1 MTTQAA
7 AQVAGQAAGMNRE
20 AHDRFAH
27 YSLAALISAA
37 ARLRPDSLALQD
49 RVQSLPYGV
58 LAAQVAAVARLLS
71 DCGLRPGERILLT
84 GGAEISLVVA
94 LIAALGGG
102 YEPALAPLDLEP
114 ADLAAYARALDVAAR
129 VGPSHYGKLCP
140 AETCLTTAAS
150 VATIRL
156 VASCGPEAFDGAV
169 DLSPAACLRYAA
181 EHPDTGLEA
190 VRFAPAGPPHIITLD
205 RRGGLKPVFHQQMTL
220 IAAAL
225 DFAAR
230 AGIGRETP
238 ILCTLAPTSFAGLVA
253 GPFAAALSGAAL
265 HLHGPFDARD
275 FLKTRDRL
283 VHRHVQPHL
292 VAPVGMANELL
303 QDDCMAGLAS
313 TILVSRAS
321 AREPV
326 RLPERLNAPCAL
338 LDLYAIDE
346 AAAVTEERCDGVA
359 KPPAREPHY
368 IGVDDTRVVAI
379 EALAASG
386 TGFALRG
393 AAVTSAT

>member
-7 AQVAGQAAGMNRE
+7 GRVTGQVAGMDRE
-20 AHDRFAH
+20 AHDPFAQ
-27 YSLAALISAA
+27 YSLAALISAT

-49 RVQSLPYGV
+49 RAQSLPYGV

-94 LIAALGGG
+94 LIAALRGG
-102 YEPALAPLDLEP
+102 YEPVLAPLDLDP
-114 ADLAAYARALDVAAR
+114 ADLASYARALDVAAL
-129 VGPSHYGKLCP
+129 VGPSHYGELCP
-140 AETCLTTAAS
+140 AETCLTIAAS

-156 VASCGPEAFDGAV
+156 VASCGPEVFDGAV
-169 DLSPAACLRYAA
+169 DLSPAACLRYAS
-181 EHPDTGLEA
+181 EHPDTGLETA
-190 VRFAPAGPPHIITLD
+190 GFAPAMPRVITLD
-205 RRGGLKPVFHQQMTL
+205 RRGGLEPVFHQQVTL

-283 VHRHVQPHL
+283 VHPHVQPHL
-292 VAPVGMANELL
+292 VVPVGMANELL
-303 QDDCMAGLAS
+303 QADCMAGLAS
-313 TILVSRAS
+313 VILVSRAS
-321 AREPV
+321 VREPV

-338 LDLYAIDE
+338 VDLYAIDE
-346 AAAVTEERCDGVA
+346 AAVIAEDRCDGVA
-359 KPPAREPHY
+359 QPPARQPHY
-368 IGVDDTRVVAI
+368 IGVDETRVVAI

-386 TGFALRG
+386 AGFAVRG
-393 AAVTSAT
+393 AAVTSAG